1 MDSSAEERREQPP
14 AGAVIID
21 GEKTYSRTINLSL
34 RALSVAQFRMKL
46 HNQTLDEVVE
56 EVFLAMMDPKKA
68 GEMAFEYLT
77 NPIGV
82 GPDTK

>member
-1 MDSSAEERREQPP
+1 MSSSAEERREQPP

-21 GEKTYSRTINLSL
+21 GSRTYPRTINLSL
-34 RALSVAQFRMKL
+34 RALGVAQFRMKL

-56 EVFLAMMDPKKA
+56 EVLLSMRDPKKA
-68 GEMAFEYLT
+68 EEMAFEYLT